1 MDEGGYMPHS
11 RLYYHI
17 IWGTKNREPTITSKI
32 EPLLFD
38 FIRSKAIGLGGYVY
52 ALNGTADH
60 VHLVAHIPRT
70 ITVSQYVGKIKGS
83 SSTRLN
89 KSVVGEDQFYL
100 QSGYSIFTIT
110 EFMVPKLTKYV
121 DKQKYHHA
129 AGSIKSWF
137 ELNK

>member
-1 MDEGGYMPHS
+1 MPHS

-17 IWGTKNREPTITSKI
+17 IWGTNNREPTITSRI

-38 FIRSKAIGLGGYVY
+38 FIRSKAIGLGGYVI
-52 ALNGTADH
+52 ALNGTEDH
-60 VHLVAHIPRT
+60 VHLVTHIPRT

-89 KSVVGEDQFYL
+89 KSGVGDGQFYW
-100 QSGYSIFTIT
+100 QSGYSIFTIS
-110 EFMVPKLTKYV
+110 EFMVPKLTIYV
-121 DKQKYHHA
+121 DNQKDHHV

-137 ELNK
+137 EVDM